1 MNSEEFNTSLSEFN
15 TSVPDLAAAFDNLTE
30 LNLKKKETATTKDPS
45 SSCSDDDLRSPLRRD
60 ISGLTD
66 HTQICTD
73 DEMSSSSLVLGASN
87 SSLQEWGHPGAPPP
101 SNNLPEQPH
110 LQPQHKKEK
119 NEKRESFS
127 MSLDQ
132 LEEVEEDNNWQQ
144 LVNKMKQARGE
155 QDESTSRVSCSLHHL
170 EEEEEDNHCQQ
181 LVNKMK
187 KARGE
192 HDESPRRVSFSL
204 HQEEEEDDHCQQLH
218 NRINQAR
225 EEHDGSTSR
234 VSFSS
239 HHLEEDE
246 EDNHCQQLVNKMKKA
261 RGEHDE
267 SPRRV
272 SFSLHQEDNHC
283 QQLHNRINQAREEHD
298 GSTSRVSF
306 SLHHLEELSLYKLD
320 ESSHNHDSTSFNFD
334 QIVEQEGP
342 DKQQTLLGESVFN
355 CSYNTVS
362 NFPADLNEWSLV
374 KILGEGNFGQVWQAE
389 RKDLD
394 VEDDRSYA
402 LKMLSK
408 YQMVCDGEVDTV
420 IEEKRILQM
429 ANQHPFVAKLRAAW
443 QDDNLIYFL
452 QDFLQGGELFSLML
466 DRTTEYEAGAMPPRK
481 AMAESHVQFY
491 TACIADALQYLHSKR
506 IVYRDLKPENALLD
520 EYGYPVL
527 IDLGAAKVLAK
538 DVDRT
543 YTMTGTP
550 RYVAPELVD
559 GSGHSFGVDHW
570 ALAILTYEMLTG
582 DHPFDE
588 WDNSDEVAL
597 FECITDCDY
606 KKLPETVS
614 TDVRDWMDQLL
625 VKDPERRLG
634 YIASSD
640 IDPNNSYCVG
650 KSALLK
656 HPWLSKMKM
665 TGLRRRAV
673 KAPWKPS
680 IINNH
685 DSSFFD
691 DWDHLDSVVQNNYP
705 QLTGREAAL
714 FDKFD
719 QV

>member
-1 MNSEEFNTSLSEFN
+1 MHSERRRNPSISKAPSSPNRKAVLPFLLHRVAVEGTMNSEEFNTSVSEFN

-30 LNLKKKETATTKDPS
+30 LNLQKKQTATTKDPS
-45 SSCSDDDLRSPLRRD
+45 SSCSDDDLRSPLTRD
-60 ISGLTD
+60 ISGITD

-87 SSLQEWGHPGAPPP
+87 SSLQEWGHPAALPPF
-101 SNNLPEQPH
+101 NNPPEQPH
-110 LQPQHKKEK
+110 LQPQHNKEK
-119 NEKRESFS
+119 NENRESFS

-132 LEEVEEDNNWQQ
+132 LEEVEEDNHWQQ
-144 LVNKMKQARGE
+144 LVNKMKKARGE
-155 QDESTSRVSCSLHHL
+155 HDESTSRVSFSLHHL

-181 LVNKMK
+181 LHSKIK
-187 KARGE
+187 QARGE
-192 HDESPRRVSFSL
+192 HDES
-204 HQEEEEDDHCQQLH
+204 
-218 NRINQAR
+218 A
-225 EEHDGSTSR
+225 
-234 VSFSS
+234 
-239 HHLEEDE
+239 
-246 EDNHCQQLVNKMKKA
+246 
-261 RGEHDE
+261 
-267 SPRRV
+267 
-272 SFSLHQEDNHC
+272 
-283 QQLHNRINQAREEHD
+283 
-298 GSTSRVSF
+298 SRVSF
-306 SLHHLEELSLYKLD
+306 SLHNLEEISLYKLD
-320 ESSHNHDSTSFNFD
+320 ESSHNYDSTSFNID
-334 QIVEQEGP
+334 QIVEQEGE

-429 ANQHPFVAKLRAAW
+429 VNQHPFVTKLRAAW
-443 QDDNLIYFL
+443 QDDNLVYFL

-466 DRTTEYEAGAMPPRK
+466 DRTAPYEAGAMPPRK

-491 TACIADALQYLHSKR
+491 TACIADALHYLHSKR

-538 DVDRT
+538 NVDRT

-606 KKLPETVS
+606 KQLPETVS
-614 TDVRDWMDQLL
+614 TDARDWMDQLL

-640 IDPNNSYCVG
+640 IDPNNSYSVG

-691 DWDHLDSVVQNNYP
+691 DWDHLDPVVQTNYP